1 MRRILICIIVLIA
14 FIGSNS
20 AQNTLD
26 NSEVNSQWRTKR
38 ISVKDGGQTPD
49 VVTLLRAFHQALPT
63 WAVSQVLKQADH
75 PAKGTRQS
83 GTAAIWDGE
92 EEDDY
97 RILIDRRNGY
107 ADLASQTDID
117 QTAASVWRK
126 DNGHRIFALS
136 LFQQHG
142 NPQNVLCW
150 YDYDPQTQTMTPE
163 KSPLDD
169 FKPSA
174 KGAFVAYEL
183 PMTGTDFNIIEYYP
197 SLPAITHVYK
207 WNRKQFL
214 YNGVQM
220 PDFEYNLAPDSKSTT
235 RISESGY
242 AFSHYCLIDPTD
254 SGSPM
259 MAFCNFVEGEIGDLM
274 LIGEFKGN
282 HVALGQKTRDGEKLN
297 LFYAPEAQNGNQQVA
312 VVHRDMAGGLWYN
325 ILLGNLVQ
333 YVVCDLPNF
342 ANPDEGR
349 TVKITAGFGS
359 DDETTEII
367 NLLGDWIDL
376 SELCRWSTVDI
387 QEGEEE
393 MP

>member
-26 NSEVNSQWRTKR
+26 NSEVNSQWCTKK

-220 PDFEYNLAPDSKSTT
+220 PDFEYKLAPDSKSTT

-376 SELCRWSTVDI
+376 SKLCRWSTVDI

>member
-26 NSEVNSQWRTKR
+26 NSEVNSQWRTKKL
-38 ISVKDGGQTPD
+38 SVKDGGQAPD

-220 PDFEYNLAPDSKSTT
+220 PDFEYRLAPDSKSTT

-274 LIGEFKGN
+274 LIGEFKGS

>member
-26 NSEVNSQWRTKR
+26 NSEVNSQWRTKK

-75 PAKGTRQS
+75 PAKDTRQS

-97 RILIDRRNGY
+97 RILIDRKNGY
-107 ADLASQTDID
+107 VDLESETDIN
-117 QTAASVWRK
+117 QMSACVWRK
-126 DNGHRIFALS
+126 DNGHRIFAVS
-136 LFQQHG
+136 LYEQHVM
-142 NPQNVLCW
+142 PQDLLCW

-169 FKPSA
+169 FKPDA
-174 KGAFVAYEL
+174 KGAAVGCGL
-183 PMTGTDFNIIEYYP
+183 PMTGTDFTITEYYP
-197 SLPAITHVYK
+197 GLPNITHVYK

-220 PDFEYNLAPDSKSTT
+220 PDFEYKLAPDSKSTT

-376 SELCRWSTVDI
+376 SKLCRWSTVDI

>member
-1 MRRILICIIVLIA
+1 MRRVLICIIVLMA
-14 FIGSNS
+14 FAGSSS
-20 AQNTLD
+20 AQKTLD
-26 NSEVNSQWRTKR
+26 NSEVNSQWRTKK

>member
-1 MRRILICIIVLIA
+1 MVLIA

-26 NSEVNSQWRTKR
+26 NSEVNSQWRTKK

-169 FKPSA
+169 FKPST

-220 PDFEYNLAPDSKSTT
+220 PDFEYKLAPDSKSTT

>member
-1 MRRILICIIVLIA
+1 MVLMA
-14 FIGSNS
+14 FAGSSS
-20 AQNTLD
+20 AQKTLD
-26 NSEVNSQWRTKR
+26 NSEVNSQWRTKK

-183 PMTGTDFNIIEYYP
+183 PMTGTDFNIIEYYS

-214 YNGVQM
+214 YNGVHM
-220 PDFEYNLAPDSKSTT
+220 PDFEYKLAPDSKSTT

-282 HVALGQKTRDGEKLN
+282 HIALGQKTRDGEKLN

>member
-1 MRRILICIIVLIA
+1 MRRILFCIIVLIA

-26 NSEVNSQWRTKR
+26 NSEVNSLWRTKK
-38 ISVKDGGQTPD
+38 ISVKNGGQTPD

-220 PDFEYNLAPDSKSTT
+220 PDFEYKLAPDSKSTT

>member
-26 NSEVNSQWRTKR
+26 NSEVNSQWRTKK

-126 DNGHRIFALS
+126 DNGHRILALS

-259 MAFCNFVEGEIGDLM
+259 MAFCNFVEGEIGELM

-387 QEGEEE
+387 LEGEEE

>member
-26 NSEVNSQWRTKR
+26 NSEVNSLWRTKKL
-38 ISVKDGGQTPD
+38 SVKNGGQTPD
-49 VVTLLRAFHQALPT
+49 VVTLLRAFHQVLPT

-220 PDFEYNLAPDSKSTT
+220 PDFEYRLAPDSKSTT

-282 HVALGQKTRDGEKLN
+282 HVALGQKTRDGEKVN

>member
-26 NSEVNSQWRTKR
+26 NSEVNSQWRTKK

-282 HVALGQKTRDGEKLN
+282 HVALGQKTRDGEKVN

>member
-26 NSEVNSQWRTKR
+26 NSEVNSQWRTKK

-220 PDFEYNLAPDSKSTT
+220 PDFEYKLAPDSKSTT

-376 SELCRWSTVDI
+376 SEPCRWSTVDI

>member
-1 MRRILICIIVLIA
+1 MRRVLICIMVLMA
-14 FIGSNS
+14 FAGSSS
-20 AQNTLD
+20 AQKTLD
-26 NSEVNSQWRTKR
+26 NSEVNSQWRTKK

>member
-26 NSEVNSQWRTKR
+26 NSEVNSQWRTKK

-197 SLPAITHVYK
+197 GLPNITHVYK

-220 PDFEYNLAPDSKSTT
+220 PDFEYKLAPDSKSMT

>member
-26 NSEVNSQWRTKR
+26 NSEVNSQWRTKK

-220 PDFEYNLAPDSKSTT
+220 PDFEYRLAPDSKSTT

>member
-1 MRRILICIIVLIA
+1 MVLMA
-14 FIGSNS
+14 FAGSNS

-26 NSEVNSQWRTKR
+26 NSEVNSQWRTKK
-38 ISVKDGGQTPD
+38 ISVKNGGQTPD

-117 QTAASVWRK
+117 QMAASVWRK

>member
-26 NSEVNSQWRTKR
+26 NSEVISQWRTKK

-75 PAKGTRQS
+75 PAKDTRQS

-97 RILIDRRNGY
+97 RILIDRKNGY
-107 ADLASQTDID
+107 ADLESETDIN
-117 QTAASVWRK
+117 QMSACVWRK
-126 DNGHRIFALS
+126 DNGHRIFAVS
-136 LFQQHG
+136 LYEQHVM
-142 NPQNVLCW
+142 PQDLLCW

-169 FKPSA
+169 FKPDA
-174 KGAFVAYEL
+174 KGAAVGCGL
-183 PMTGTDFNIIEYYP
+183 PMTGTDFTITEYYP
-197 SLPAITHVYK
+197 GLPNITHVYK

-220 PDFEYNLAPDSKSTT
+220 PDFEYKLAPDSKSTT

-242 AFSHYCLIDPTD
+242 AFSHYCVIDPTD

-274 LIGEFKGN
+274 LIGEFKGS

>member
-220 PDFEYNLAPDSKSTT
+220 PDFEYKLAPDSKSTT

>member
-1 MRRILICIIVLIA
+1 MRRVLICIMVLMA
-14 FIGSNS
+14 FAGSSS
-20 AQNTLD
+20 AQKTLD
-26 NSEVNSQWRTKR
+26 NSEVNSQWRTKK

-136 LFQQHG
+136 LFQQHE

-220 PDFEYNLAPDSKSTT
+220 PDFEYKLAPDSKSTT

>member
-1 MRRILICIIVLIA
+1 MRRVLICIMVLMA
-14 FIGSNS
+14 FAGSSS
-20 AQNTLD
+20 AQKTLD
-26 NSEVNSQWRTKR
+26 NSEVNSQWRTKK

-220 PDFEYNLAPDSKSTT
+220 PDFEYKLAPDSKSTT

-274 LIGEFKGN
+274 LIGEFKGS

>member
-26 NSEVNSQWRTKR
+26 NSEVNSQWRTKK

-49 VVTLLRAFHQALPT
+49 VVTLLRAFHQVLPT

>member
-26 NSEVNSQWRTKR
+26 NSEVNSQWRTKK

-136 LFQQHG
+136 LFQQHE

-150 YDYDPQTQTMTPE
+150 YDYDPQTKTMTPE

-220 PDFEYNLAPDSKSTT
+220 PDFEYRLAPDSKSTT

>member
-14 FIGSNS
+14 FIGSSS
-20 AQNTLD
+20 AQKTLD

>member
-14 FIGSNS
+14 YVGSSN
-20 AQNTLD
+20 AQKTLD
-26 NSEVNSQWRTKR
+26 NSEVNSQWRTKK
-38 ISVKDGGQTPD
+38 ISVKNGGQTPD

-97 RILIDRRNGY
+97 RILIDRKNGY

-197 SLPAITHVYK
+197 GLPNVTHVYK

-220 PDFEYNLAPDSKSTT
+220 PDFEYKLAPDSKSTT

-297 LFYAPEAQNGNQQVA
+297 LFYTPEAQNGNQQVA

-376 SELCRWSTVDI
+376 SKLCRWSTVDI

>member
-1 MRRILICIIVLIA
+1 MRRVLICIMVLMA
-14 FIGSNS
+14 FAGSSS

-26 NSEVNSQWRTKR
+26 NSEVNSQWRTKK

>member
-26 NSEVNSQWRTKR
+26 NSEVNSQWRTKK

-83 GTAAIWDGE
+83 GTAEIWDGE

>member
-14 FIGSNS
+14 FIGSSS
-20 AQNTLD
+20 AQKTLD
-26 NSEVNSQWRTKR
+26 NSEVNSQWRTKK

-220 PDFEYNLAPDSKSTT
+220 PDFEYKLAPDSKSTT

>member
-1 MRRILICIIVLIA
+1 MRRVLICIMVLMA
-14 FIGSNS
+14 FAGSSS
-20 AQNTLD
+20 AQKTLD
-26 NSEVNSQWRTKR
+26 NSEVNSQWRTKK
-38 ISVKDGGQTPD
+38 ISVKNGGQAPD
-49 VVTLLRAFHQALPT
+49 IVTLLRAFHQALPT

-220 PDFEYNLAPDSKSTT
+220 PDFEYKLAPDSKSTT

>member
-26 NSEVNSQWRTKR
+26 NSEVNSQWRTKK
-38 ISVKDGGQTPD
+38 ISVKNGGQTPD

>member
-1 MRRILICIIVLIA
+1 MRRILICIMVLIA
-14 FIGSNS
+14 YVGSSN
-20 AQNTLD
+20 AQKTLD
-26 NSEVNSQWRTKR
+26 NSEVNSQWRTKK

-242 AFSHYCLIDPTD
+242 AFSHYSLLDPTD
-254 SGSPM
+254 SGNPM
-259 MAFCNFVEGEIGDLM
+259 MAFCNFVNGEVGDIMVIGD
-274 LIGEFKGN
+274 FKGN
-282 HVALGQKTRDGEKLN
+282 HVALGQKTQDGEKLN
-297 LFYAPEAQNGNQQVA
+297 LFYAPEDKNGDQQIA

>member
-26 NSEVNSQWRTKR
+26 NSEVNSQWRTKK

-376 SELCRWSTVDI
+376 SKLCRWSTVDI

>member
-26 NSEVNSQWRTKR
+26 NSEVNSLWRTKKL
-38 ISVKDGGQTPD
+38 SVKNGGQTPD
-49 VVTLLRAFHQALPT
+49 VVTLLRAFHQVLPT

-220 PDFEYNLAPDSKSTT
+220 PDFEYKLAPDSKSTT

>member
-26 NSEVNSQWRTKR
+26 NSEVNSQWRTKK

-220 PDFEYNLAPDSKSTT
+220 PDFEYKLAPDSKSTT

>member
-26 NSEVNSQWRTKR
+26 NSEVNSQWRTKK

-83 GTAAIWDGE
+83 GTASIWDGE
-92 EEDDY
+92 EDDDY

>member
-1 MRRILICIIVLIA
+1 MRRILICIMVLIA

-26 NSEVNSQWRTKR
+26 NSEVNSQWRTKK

-220 PDFEYNLAPDSKSTT
+220 PDFEYRLAPDSKSTT

>member
-1 MRRILICIIVLIA
+1 MRRILICIIVLTA

-26 NSEVNSQWRTKR
+26 NSEVNSQWRTKK

-220 PDFEYNLAPDSKSTT
+220 PDFEYKLAPDSKSTT

>member
-1 MRRILICIIVLIA
+1 MRRILICIMVLIA

-26 NSEVNSQWRTKR
+26 NSEVNSQWRTKK

>member
-1 MRRILICIIVLIA
+1 MRRILICIMVLMA
-14 FIGSNS
+14 FAGSSS

-26 NSEVNSQWRTKR
+26 NSEVNSQWRTKK

>member
-26 NSEVNSQWRTKR
+26 NSEVNSQWRTKKL
-38 ISVKDGGQTPD
+38 SVKDGGQAPD

-220 PDFEYNLAPDSKSTT
+220 PDFEYKLAPDSKSTT

-242 AFSHYCLIDPTD
+242 AFSHYSLIDPTD

-349 TVKITAGFGS
+349 TVNITAGVG
-359 DDETTEII
+359 
-367 NLLGDWIDL
+367 
-376 SELCRWSTVDI
+376 
-387 QEGEEE
+387 
-393 MP
+393 

>member
-1 MRRILICIIVLIA
+1 MRRIFICIIVLIA

-26 NSEVNSQWRTKR
+26 NSEVNSLWRTKR

-220 PDFEYNLAPDSKSTT
+220 PDFEYKLAPDSKSTT

>member
-26 NSEVNSQWRTKR
+26 NSEVNSQWRTKK

-117 QTAASVWRK
+117 QTAAGVWRK

-220 PDFEYNLAPDSKSTT
+220 PDFEYKLAPDSKSTT

-274 LIGEFKGN
+274 LFGEFKGN